1 MARRPLRIE
10 RNVPMAMNRNTQK
23 PKSAPAKSSKP
34 ALPERKPGGSTTPMK
49 AKSSNRS
56 AKPGHK

>member
-1 MARRPLRIE
+1 
-10 RNVPMAMNRNTQK
+10 MAMNRNTQK

-34 ALPERKPGGSTTPMK
+34 ALPERKPAGSTTPMK
-49 AKSSNRS
+49 AKSGNRS